1 MEIAIIIIC
10 SINLLLVFYLLYKQN
25 ANKQTISFKDDLNE
39 IKNSLEQS
47 IIKEQG
53 ELKVHLAKQIGDNN
67 VQMTT
72 MYNEF
77 TKSLLDTLNKEQGE
91 LKEHLAK
98 QIGENN
104 TKMSGMYNE
113 FSKGL
118 KESLDKSIKELNEK
132 VEVRLNDGF
141 AKTNQTFQGILER
154 ISKID
159 EAQKKIEQLSTNI
172 ISLQDVLSDKKS
184 RGCFGEVQLHN
195 ILASVFGDKN
205 DKVYELQYTLSN
217 GKKADSVLKC
227 PQPMGMIC
235 IDSKFPLENYQRM
248 MDKTISEVERHNYEK
263 MFRDDVKKHIDA
275 IADKY
280 IINGETSDQAILF
293 LPAEAVFAEINAYHP
308 EIVAHSQKRRVWLT
322 SPTTLIATLT
332 MIEVLIRNLERDKHA
347 KEIQNE
353 LKALSVEFDRYRE
366 RWDKLGRSITTV
378 TKEINDINIT
388 TTKISK
394 KFESI
399 NKVELPDGDTNLI
412 DAPNTEEDE

>member
-1 MEIAIIIIC
+1 
-10 SINLLLVFYLLYKQN
+10 
-25 ANKQTISFKDDLNE
+25 
-39 IKNSLEQS
+39 
-47 IIKEQG
+47 
-53 ELKVHLAKQIGDNN
+53 
-67 VQMTT
+67 
-72 MYNEF
+72 
-77 TKSLLDTLNKEQGE
+77 
-91 LKEHLAK
+91 
-98 QIGENN
+98 
-104 TKMSGMYNE
+104 
-113 FSKGL
+113 
-118 KESLDKSIKELNEK
+118 
-132 VEVRLNDGF
+132 
-141 AKTNQTFQGILER
+141 
-154 ISKID
+154 
-159 EAQKKIEQLSTNI
+159 
-172 ISLQDVLSDKKS
+172 
-184 RGCFGEVQLHN
+184 
-195 ILASVFGDKN
+195 
-205 DKVYELQYTLSN
+205 
-217 GKKADSVLKC
+217 
-227 PQPMGMIC
+227 
-235 IDSKFPLENYQRM
+235 
-248 MDKTISEVERHNYEK
+248 